1 VRPAWECAREWIA
14 VRVLTGLWANPAV
27 QWLHLWPNF
36 VVCISSLSRP
46 TSAAHPMGGVHGH
59 GLLDRGAAPWA
70 KPTGKHHGQTRP
82 ANALVCMRVRARLC
96 LRVNA
101 NASGCSSP
109 PFFSFDHSSSSSRE
123 TTPSIPDIT
132 AHPCWRGHES
142 TASVAKPGA
151 VRLLVSVSP
160 CSIWAVWRL
169 GCLIQQSALP
179 RACSTKRRHRSE
191 LWSHTVH
198 PIGDATWMAE

>member
-1 VRPAWECAREWIA
+1 MNQLLWMSPGFYPALT
-14 VRVLTGLWANPAV
+14 VGVLTGLWANPAV

-101 NASGCSSP
+101 NASGWSSP
-109 PFFSFDHSSSSSRE
+109 RFFSFDHSWLELTR
-123 TTPSIPDIT
+123 DN
-132 AHPCWRGHES
+132 AKHPGHYR
-142 TASVAKPGA
+142 AS
-151 VRLLVSVSP
+151 LL
-160 CSIWAVWRL
+160 A
-169 GCLIQQSALP
+169 
-179 RACSTKRRHRSE
+179 RARKHSLCR
-191 LWSHTVH
+191 
-198 PIGDATWMAE
+198 